1 MTVVLLHALA
11 ATPAMWAE
19 VDAGPAVL
27 TPDLYRLGGGAPS
40 LDTVADGLARLLD
53 AAAVDRAVL
62 AGCSLGGYAAMAFL
76 RRHPD
81 RVSALALLGTRA
93 AADDEETAARR
104 LGFAARVTDPATGP
118 ALTAATTPL
127 LLGRTHR
134 ERLLAQVTAMVAAV
148 APADVAW
155 AQRAIAAR
163 TASYDV
169 LAAFDRPAVV
179 LVGEE
184 DELTTPDDARA
195 MVAALP
201 RGRLEVV
208 PAAGHLLPVEAP
220 EVVTKVLAELSEEVA

>member
-11 ATPAMWAE
+11 ATPAMWSE
-19 VDAGPAVL
+19 VDAGPSAL
-27 TPDLYRLGGGAPS
+27 APDLYRLGVGAPS

-62 AGCSLGGYAAMAFL
+62 AGCSLGGYVAMAFL
-76 RRHPD
+76 RRRPD

-93 AADDEETAARR
+93 AADDEGTAARR
-104 LGFAARVTDPATGP
+104 LGFAARVTDPVAGP

-134 ERLLAQVTAMVAAV
+134 ERLVGRVGAMARAV
-148 APADVAW
+148 APEDVAW

-163 TASYDV
+163 AASYDV

-184 DELTTPDDARA
+184 DELVSPDDARA
-195 MVAALP
+195 VAAALP

-220 EVVTKVLAELSEEVA
+220 EVVTKVLAELAEEVA